1 MKPAPSDDVVQ
12 YLKSIGW
19 SEDDIDKMARGPSYH
34 SEDEIAAPRVSG
46 VVQLEPPMTGLP
58 RAQTAG
64 ELSQKTIVDAIWANL
79 HGDPSKILLV
89 LEDISG
95 LSGPQQAYLVAA
107 WMHVQDAM
115 GSLQAWREHF
125 HSSRDERRRTESKA
139 ARVMDHVAVATLE
152 GAAQAQNDIPFVGE
166 DLRNLLEVGI
176 EIREALM
183 WSLPQPLSE
192 LGQLSDRE
200 EAKGAFRGIEGQPS
214 DILDDPVAKMLP
226 VPEAGIRYPF
236 VPSLG
241 RYSAAAERLHLYPH
255 QANTI
260 APPRLRFRWSIRLG
274 KGGATGSVFLGLH
287 GVEATLPELEIVSG
301 VGTETTLTGY
311 LTVSEDIGDLLTGT
325 LRVDDVR
332 GWNIE
337 TVRIARGSDGMQW
350 EAGNI
355 GLPDLDGHFRL
366 LKLVELD
373 ERADRDWLVEEES
386 TADATEDGEEVAGGR
401 AEPQDSPSENDGSKD
416 KTNDNRN
423 SERSATDGSGDGEF
437 SDKRRRS
444 ATKGD
449 LMKKFEVVGTNADG
463 TYTVREVDSTA
474 LAPMNN
480 NVPSLGGPQGF
491 QARVGGRIV
500 TFASEQDYREA
511 EMAWREMNMPE
522 LGGRMGTGSM
532 SNMSNMGMMGGMMN
546 RGSGGAGFLRTGA
559 DAAEAVTGFFAG
571 RNLRQKRDD
580 LLSAMDAETAAR
592 DKIGQLS
599 GKYGDL
605 VSAILD
611 WIAAEQQVNAT
622 AVSVIDDQIFALDM
636 QAGVGVVRT
645 MSDLWDGYNRNSGG
659 GDGAFGALAVGAV
672 GLGIGFLLSNSSGRA
687 GRRGRRF

>member
-1 MKPAPSDDVVQ
+1 MKPTPSDDVVQ
-12 YLKSIGW
+12 YLKSLGW
-19 SEDDIDKMARGPSYH
+19 SDDDIDKMARGPSYH

-46 VVQLEPPMTGLP
+46 VVQLEPPMIGLP
-58 RAQTAG
+58 RAQSAG
-64 ELSQKTIVDAIWANL
+64 DVSQKAIVDAIWANL
-79 HGDPSKILLV
+79 HGDPSKILTI
-89 LEDISG
+89 LEDLAA
-95 LSGPQQAYLVAA
+95 LSGPQQAYLHAA
-107 WMHVQDAM
+107 WMHAQDAM
-115 GSLQAWREHF
+115 GSLQAWREQF
-125 HSSRDERRRTESKA
+125 HSSRDERRRTESKS
-139 ARVMDHVAVATLE
+139 ARVMDHVSVATLE
-152 GAAQAQNDIPFVGE
+152 GAAQAQNDIPIIGE
-166 DLRNLLEVGI
+166 DLRNMLEVGI
-176 EIREALM
+176 EVREALL

-192 LGQLSDRE
+192 LGLLSDRE
-200 EAKGAFRGIEGQPS
+200 EAQGAFRGIEGQQS
-214 DILDDPVAKMLP
+214 DILDDPVARMLP
-226 VPEAGIRYPF
+226 ELVAGIRYPF

-241 RYSAAAERLHLYPH
+241 RFSAAAERLHLYPH

-260 APPRLRFRWSIRLG
+260 TPSRLRFRWTVRLG
-274 KGGATGSVFLGLH
+274 KGGATGSLYLGLH
-287 GVEATLPELEIVSG
+287 GVEATLPELEVASG
-301 VGTETTLTGY
+301 VGTATTLTGY
-311 LTVSEDIGDLLTGT
+311 LSLSGDIGDLLTGT
-325 LRVDDVR
+325 LRVDDLS
-332 GWNIE
+332 GWNVT
-337 TVRIARGSDGMQW
+337 TVTLARGSDGLQW
-350 EAGNI
+350 QAGNI
-355 GLPDLDGHFRL
+355 GLPDIDGRFRL
-366 LKLVELD
+366 LTLVELD
-373 ERADRDWLVEEES
+373 ERADRDWLVGEES
-386 TADATEDGEEVAGGR
+386 SAEKPENGGGDAGSP
-401 AEPQDSPSENDGSKD
+401 AESQDRPSKD
-416 KTNDNRN
+416 VGIEAKSNDNRN
-423 SERSATDGSGDGEF
+423 SERSATDGSSDGEF

-444 ATKGD
+444 ATKGE

-480 NVPSLGGPQGF
+480 NVPSLGGSPGF

-522 LGGRMGTGSM
+522 LGGRMGNMGA
-532 SNMSNMGMMGGMMN
+532 NMSNMGMMGGMMN

-592 DKIGQLS
+592 DRIGGLS
-599 GKYGDL
+599 GKYSDL
-605 VSAILD
+605 IPAILD
-611 WIAAEQQVNAT
+611 WIASEQQVTAT

-659 GDGAFGALAVGAV
+659 GDGAFGAIAVGAI